1 MGKQHEQGPF
11 SARHSRVR
19 DGNGPVAGGSVTA
32 TTGPIDVGSAC
43 IQIATEEAD
52 SGLPR
57 VADGDM
63 VSIDA
68 AFPATELLSVRPAR
82 SIWCTAVAVGLTAV
96 LDPVLA
102 ARSWRRWWR
111 WCNRLLLGR
120 VLLALGLG
128 LVSPADPAVP
138 RARRPAAF
146 LRMRRREPAVV
157 REQVRLSER
166 ARSVRNSWPTSR
178 PQSGAIWTAVL
189 SGRQRGTHS
198 KQSGS
203 LSPYRTTEAHRVAAP
218 TPTQRQSAPQEP
230 SLHVP
235 AGQAPAEAQRVLP
248 PAGLM
253 QVHLGPQESTV
264 LQGSAE
270 QVPAARQRR
279 LTPPI
284 SRHTQPGPQ

>member
-203 LSPYRTTEAHRVAAP
+203 LSPYRTTEAHRAALLPGLTQMQSGPQSLSDSHCSDGHSP
-218 TPTQRQSAPQEP
+218 TETQRD
-230 SLHVP
+230 LT
-235 AGQAPAEAQRVLP
+235 P
-248 PAGLM
+248 PGLM
-253 QVHLGPQESTV
+253 QV
-264 LQGSAE
+264 
-270 QVPAARQRR
+270 
-279 LTPPI
+279 
-284 SRHTQPGPQ
+284 QPRSH